1 MKKGVAYS
9 TIVILALVGVL
20 LVSVW
25 SFSQLATGTRFG
37 ATITQRQKEDI
48 SISNLE
54 LAKQFMTQNL
64 KFSSSSASVD
74 IAANGGT
81 QVPKTYW
88 YCGDEATPPELN
100 EVQFALSNTTRSYLG
115 AYISTLSESELK
127 NLGVSVSPYSC
138 VGITDPGSDNCLK
151 KDTSNCES
159 FTSSATQGGLIEVST
174 PAYVSYSGDLAADV
188 ATDRF
193 FNFYY
198 KLYKD
203 TKESGLTR
211 SIAQGL
217 RDSCPMRT
225 NSDQRLKFAL
235 QKACDHYE
243 ALFEE
248 PDGKKYV
255 KCEYELLCTD
265 TVNPTACTNVNC
277 KRPPLAQQLCWESA
291 STSKVN
297 VDLSYLSGFNK
308 IFDSF
313 GGKIVKAQGTFAG
326 IEIIFHLTDT
336 KYKVSSARGPVDLVW
351 NLYAAIEVDNQ
362 QCRPI
367 N

>member
-9 TIVILALVGVL
+9 TLVILALVGIL

-25 SFSQLATGTRFG
+25 SYSQLATGSRFG

-88 YCGDEATPPELN
+88 YCDDAPTPPELN
-100 EVQFALSNTTRSYLG
+100 EVHFALSNTTRNYLG

-127 NLGVSVSPYSC
+127 NLGVSVSPYNC
-138 VGITDPGSDNCLK
+138 IGIADPGRDNCLK

-159 FTSSATQGGLIEVST
+159 FTSSAMQGGLIEVST
-174 PAYVSYSGDLAADV
+174 PTYVSYSGDLAADV

-211 SIAQGL
+211 SIATGL
-217 RDSCPMRT
+217 RDSCDTT
-225 NSDQRLKFAL
+225 NTAAQRLQFAL
-235 QKACDHYE
+235 EKACDHYE

-255 KCEYELLCTD
+255 TCEFEILCTD
-265 TVNPTACTNVNC
+265 TVNPTACTNVDC
-277 KRPPLAQQLCWESA
+277 ERPELTQALCWKSSSA
-291 STSKVN
+291 AKIN
-297 VDLSYLSGFNK
+297 VDLSALNK
-308 IFDSF
+308 VFDSI
-313 GGKIVKAQGTFAG
+313 GGKVVRAQASFAG

-336 KYKVSSARGPVDLVW
+336 KYKVSSAKGPVDLIW
-351 NLYAAIEVDNQ
+351 NLYAVIDVANQ
-362 QCRPI
+362 ECRPI
-367 N
+367 NS